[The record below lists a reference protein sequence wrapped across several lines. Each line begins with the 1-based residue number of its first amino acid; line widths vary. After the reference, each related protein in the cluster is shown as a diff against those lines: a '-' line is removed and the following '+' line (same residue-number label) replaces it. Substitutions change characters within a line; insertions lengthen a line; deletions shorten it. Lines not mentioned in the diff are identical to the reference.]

1 VTAKDSNGISA
12 LGCSRGESELTFVV
26 LRDAVCKAFF
36 GAGFDL
42 ARVLK
47 QQSICTVLVVRR
59 TTFACFE
66 TDNACMMGEER
77 IDPPPGVIVSMKLQM
92 SGTTDSLSGCEAQV
106 TQLV

>member
-12 LGCSRGESELTFVV
+12 LGCSRGESKLAFVV
-26 LRDAVCKAFF
+26 LRDPVCKVFF
-36 GAGFDL
+36 GAGLDL

-66 TDNACMMGEER
+66 TDDACMMGEER
-77 IDPPPGVIVSMKLQM
+77 IDPPPGVIISMKLQV
-92 SGTTDSLSGCEAQV
+92 SGAIDSLSGYKAQV
-106 TQLV
+106 AQLV